1 MVLMSRMPLSAMFSV
16 RGMGVALSVSVSTC
30 FVRSRSFSLW
40 VTPKRCSSSMISSPK
55 SLNSTFLFSSLCVPM
70 SRSTRPSFT
79 RCNISFTCLGLRKRD
94 STSTVTGN
102 ARNRAAAVA

>member
-16 RGMGVALSVSVSTC
+16 RGMGVALRVRVSTC
-30 FVRSRSFSLW
+30 CATCRSRSLW
-40 VTPKRCSSSMISSPK
+40 VTPKRCSSSMISSPR
-55 SLNSTFLFSSLCVPM
+55 SLNCTFLLSSLWVPI
-70 SRSTRPSFT
+70 SRSTRPS
-79 RCNISFTCLGLRKRD
+79 RVRSRMSFTCLGLRKRD